1 MYILPTITDKKLIW
15 LSTTIHLPPICRQ
28 QVLLL
33 LEKHFMN
40 SRNLKL
46 NMKYAGDFLL
56 RHLETICPHLMQ
68 FKYFN
73 FLHLDYKRDE
83 VIQFIKLLLP
93 VL

>member
-56 RHLETICPHLMQ
+56 RHLEMICPHLMQ
-68 FKYFN
+68 LKCFN
-73 FLHLDYKRDE
+73 FLHLDYKE
-83 VIQFIKLLLP
+83 TKLFNELLLP